1 MEVKISDLLPDA
13 DISGLPNPVQADP
26 NRVRE
31 AVMGKLKEEHMQTT
45 KRPRKIRR
53 TLVLAVAAAALLG
66 VTALAAAM
74 GGFDWLRETVDPPM
88 LDAVEEQGQSVTSN
102 GIKLNVIA
110 AQKYG
115 DAALLY
121 VSIQDTTGQGRVTE
135 QTHPLWGGQLVNGR
149 STLLYYD
156 SATSTAVYQTR
167 FGSLKELC
175 LYKLLY
181 SPSRIDGA
189 RVDADLADLY
199 LNGEQIPGTV
209 DPRTT
214 PPEWLTTGYLSD
226 IPGGEGAYVSAV
238 GMNCGYF
245 TVQYRYPS
253 VDKECYMG
261 AYLLDGNGQRID
273 SIPGGAST
281 LDDGDG
287 MATTECYFKVDAE
300 TLENCTLCFEGSIYD
315 VAHGDWEI
323 DIDFESTQGV
333 RLLTADI
340 EFDGVTARD
349 TEMILSPIGLE
360 LTREYDAG
368 SHMLDTDVVLE
379 TTSGDIKLR
388 SCGSEWA
395 STDMATW
402 NTFFEAHEP
411 IDVSSV
417 TAIRIGDTRLELE

>member
-13 DISGLPNPVQADP
+13 DISGLPAPVQADS

-45 KRPRKIRR
+45 KRTRKIRR

-66 VTALAAAM
+66 VTALAAAT

-135 QTHPLWGGQLVNGR
+135 QTHPLWGGQLTGGHH
-149 STLLYYD
+149 TMLYYD
-156 SATSTAVYQTR
+156 SATSTAVYQLR
-167 FGSLKELC
+167 FSSLDELC

-181 SPSRIDGA
+181 SPSRLDGA
-189 RVDADLADLY
+189 AVDADLADLY

-209 DPRTT
+209 STQT
-214 PPEWLTTGYLSD
+214 LPPEWLTPGHLAD
-226 IPGGEGAYVSAV
+226 IPGGEGAYVSAI
-238 GMNCGYF
+238 GMNCSYF

-273 SIPGGAST
+273 SIPGGTST

-287 MATTECYFKVDAE
+287 MAATERYFKVDAE

-340 EFDGVTARD
+340 VHGDITAGD
-349 TEMILSPIGLE
+349 VELTLSP
-360 LTREYDAG
+360 
-368 SHMLDTDVVLE
+368 
-379 TTSGDIKLR
+379 
-388 SCGSEWA
+388 
-395 STDMATW
+395 
-402 NTFFEAHEP
+402 
-411 IDVSSV
+411 
-417 TAIRIGDTRLELE
+417 

>member
-189 RVDADLADLY
+189 TVDADLANLY

-273 SIPGGAST
+273 SIPGGTST

>member
-13 DISGLPNPVQADP
+13 DISGLPAPVQADP
-26 NRVRE
+26 DRVRE

-45 KRPRKIRR
+45 KRTRKIRR

-135 QTHPLWGGQLVNGR
+135 QTHPLWGGLLTGGHH
-149 STLLYYD
+149 TMLYYD
-156 SATSTAVYQTR
+156 SATSTAVYQLR
-167 FGSLKELC
+167 FSSLDELC

-181 SPSRIDGA
+181 SPSRLDGA

-214 PPEWLTTGYLSD
+214 PPEWLTTGYLAD
-226 IPGGEGAYVSAV
+226 IPGGEGSYVSAI

-245 TVQYRYPS
+245 TVQYRYPG

-273 SIPGGAST
+273 SIPGGTST

-287 MATTECYFKVDAE
+287 MATTERYFKVDAE

-395 STDMATW
+395 STDMSTW

>member
-13 DISGLPNPVQADP
+13 DISGLPAPVQADP
-26 NRVRE
+26 DRVRE

-53 TLVLAVAAAALLG
+53 TLVIAAAA
-66 VTALAAAM
+66 
-74 GGFDWLRETVDPPM
+74 
-88 LDAVEEQGQSVTSN
+88 
-102 GIKLNVIA
+102 
-110 AQKYG
+110 
-115 DAALLY
+115 AALLY
-121 VSIQDTTGQGRVTE
+121 VSVQDTTGQGRVTE

-156 SATSTAVYQTR
+156 SATSTAVYQAR
-167 FGSLKELC
+167 FGSLKELR

-181 SPSRIDGA
+181 SPSRLDGA

-214 PPEWLTTGYLSD
+214 PPEWLTPGHLAD
-226 IPGGEGAYVSAV
+226 IPGGEGSYVSAI

-245 TVQYRYPS
+245 TVQYRYPG

-273 SIPGGAST
+273 SIPGGTST

-287 MATTECYFKVDAE
+287 MATTERYFKVDAE

-340 EFDGVTARD
+340 AHGDITTGDVELT
-349 TEMILSPIGLE
+349 LSPIRLGLCWE
-360 LTREYDAG
+360 YESGSSLLTAKAA
-368 SHMLDTDVVLE
+368 LE
-379 TTSGDIKLR
+379 TTSGDIELYT
-388 SCGSEWA
+388 CGGQWA
-395 STDMATW
+395 SSDRSTW
-402 NTFFEAHEP
+402 NTFFEAREP

>member
-1 MEVKISDLLPDA
+1 MEIKISDLLPDA
-13 DISGLPNPVQADP
+13 DISGLPAPVQADP
-26 NRVRE
+26 DRVRE

-53 TLVLAVAAAALLG
+53 TLVLAAAAAALLG

-135 QTHPLWGGQLVNGR
+135 QTHPLWGGQLANGK

-189 RVDADLADLY
+189 TVDADLANLY

-214 PPEWLTTGYLSD
+214 PPEWLTTGYLAD
-226 IPGGEGAYVSAV
+226 IPGGEGAYVSAI

-245 TVQYRYPS
+245 TVQYRYPG

-273 SIPGGAST
+273 SIPGGTST

-287 MATTECYFKVDAE
+287 MATTERYFKVDAE

-395 STDMATW
+395 STDMSTW

>member
-1 MEVKISDLLPDA
+1 MEVKISGLLPDA
-13 DISGLPNPVQADP
+13 DISGLPAPVQADP
-26 NRVRE
+26 DRVRE

-53 TLVLAVAAAALLG
+53 TLVLAVAAAALL
-66 VTALAAAM
+66 
-74 GGFDWLRETVDPPM
+74 
-88 LDAVEEQGQSVTSN
+88 
-102 GIKLNVIA
+102 
-110 AQKYG
+110 
-115 DAALLY
+115 Y

-135 QTHPLWGGQLVNGR
+135 QTHPLWGGQLANGR

-156 SATSTAVYQTR
+156 SATSTAVYQER
-167 FGSLKELC
+167 FGSLDDLR

-181 SPSRIDGA
+181 SPSRIEGA
-189 RVDADLADLY
+189 TVDLDLADLY

-214 PPEWLTTGYLSD
+214 PPEWLTPGHLAD
-226 IPGGEGAYVSAV
+226 IPGGEGSYVSAI

-245 TVQYRYPS
+245 AVQYRYPG

-261 AYLLDGNGQRID
+261 AYLLDGSGQRID
-273 SIPGGAST
+273 SIPGGTST

-287 MATTECYFKVDAE
+287 MATTERYFKVDAE

-395 STDMATW
+395 STDMSTW

>member
-13 DISGLPNPVQADP
+13 DISGLPAPVQADP
-26 NRVRE
+26 DRVRE

-45 KRPRKIRR
+45 KRTRKIRR

-135 QTHPLWGGQLVNGR
+135 QTHPLWGGQLANGR

-156 SATSTAVYQTR
+156 SATSTAVYQEH
-167 FGSLKELC
+167 FGSLKELR

-181 SPSRIDGA
+181 SPSRLDGA

-209 DPRTT
+209 STQT
-214 PPEWLTTGYLSD
+214 LPPEWLTPGRLAD
-226 IPGGEGAYVSAV
+226 IPGGEGAYVSAI

-245 TVQYRYPS
+245 AVQYRYPS

-273 SIPGGAST
+273 SIPGATST

-287 MATTECYFKVDAE
+287 MATTERYFKVDAE

-323 DIDFESTQGV
+323 DIGFESTQGV

-340 EFDGVTARD
+340 EFDGVTARY

-395 STDMATW
+395 STDMSTW

>member
-13 DISGLPNPVQADP
+13 DISGLPAPVQADP
-26 NRVRE
+26 DRVRE
-31 AVMGKLKEEHMQTT
+31 AVMGKLKEAHMQTT

-135 QTHPLWGGQLVNGR
+135 RTHPLWGGLLTGGHH
-149 STLLYYD
+149 TMLYYD
-156 SATSTAVYQTR
+156 SATSTAVYQLR
-167 FGSLKELC
+167 FSSLDELC

-181 SPSRIDGA
+181 SPSRLDGA

-214 PPEWLTTGYLSD
+214 PPEWLTPGHLAD
-226 IPGGEGAYVSAV
+226 IPGGEGAYVSAI

-245 TVQYRYPS
+245 AVQYRYPS

-273 SIPGGAST
+273 SIPGGTST

-287 MATTECYFKVDAE
+287 MATTERYFKVDAE
-300 TLENCTLCFEGSIYD
+300 TLENCKLCFEGSIYD

-395 STDMATW
+395 STDMSTW

>member
-13 DISGLPNPVQADP
+13 DISGLPAPVQADP

-45 KRPRKIRR
+45 KRTRKIRR

-115 DAALLY
+115 NAALLY
-121 VSIQDTTGQGRVTE
+121 VSIHDTTGQGRVTE
-135 QTHPLWGGQLVNGR
+135 QTHPLWGGLLTGGHH
-149 STLLYYD
+149 TMLYYD
-156 SATSTAVYQTR
+156 SATSTAVYQLR
-167 FGSLKELC
+167 FSSLDELC

-181 SPSRIDGA
+181 SPSRLDGA

-209 DPRTT
+209 STQT
-214 PPEWLTTGYLSD
+214 LPPEWLTPGRLAD
-226 IPGGEGAYVSAV
+226 IPGGEGAYVSAI

-245 TVQYRYPS
+245 AVQYRYPS

-287 MATTECYFKVDAE
+287 MATTERYFKVDAE

-395 STDMATW
+395 STDMSTW

>member
-13 DISGLPNPVQADP
+13 DISGLPAPVQADP

-45 KRPRKIRR
+45 KRTRKIRR
-53 TLVLAVAAAALLG
+53 TLVLAVAD
-66 VTALAAAM
+66 AAM
-74 GGFDWLRETVDPPM
+74 
-88 LDAVEEQGQSVTSN
+88 
-102 GIKLNVIA
+102 
-110 AQKYG
+110 
-115 DAALLY
+115 LY
-121 VSIQDTTGQGRVTE
+121 VSVQDTTGQGRVTE
-135 QTHPLWGGQLVNGR
+135 QTHPLWGGQLANGR

-156 SATSTAVYQTR
+156 SATSTAVYQER
-167 FGSLKELC
+167 FGSLDDLR

-181 SPSRIDGA
+181 SPSRIEGA
-189 RVDADLADLY
+189 TVDLDLADLY

-214 PPEWLTTGYLSD
+214 PPEQLTTGYLSD
-226 IPGGEGAYVSAV
+226 IPGGEGAYVSAI

-245 TVQYRYPS
+245 AVQYRYPS
-253 VDKECYMG
+253 VDKSG
-261 AYLLDGNGQRID
+261 SVWPYLVDGIGRRID
-273 SIPGGAST
+273 SIPGATST

-287 MATTECYFKVDAE
+287 MATTERYFKVDAE

-340 EFDGVTARD
+340 VHGDITAGD
-349 TEMILSPIGLE
+349 VELTLSPIGLGLCWE
-360 LTREYDAG
+360 YESGSSLLTAKAA
-368 SHMLDTDVVLE
+368 LE
-379 TTSGDIKLR
+379 TTSGDIELYT
-388 SCGSEWA
+388 CGGQWA
-395 STDMATW
+395 SSDRSTW
-402 NTFFEAHEP
+402 NTFFEANEP

>member
-13 DISGLPNPVQADP
+13 DITGLPAPVQADP
-26 NRVRE
+26 DRVRE

-53 TLVLAVAAAALLG
+53 TLVLAAAAAALLG

-135 QTHPLWGGQLVNGR
+135 QTHPLWGGQLANGK

-189 RVDADLADLY
+189 TVDADLANLY

-214 PPEWLTTGYLSD
+214 PPEWLTTGYLAD
-226 IPGGEGAYVSAV
+226 IPGGEGAYVSAI

-245 TVQYRYPS
+245 TVQYRYPG

-273 SIPGGAST
+273 SIPGGTST

-287 MATTECYFKVDAE
+287 MATTERYFKVDAE

-395 STDMATW
+395 STDMSTW

>member
-1 MEVKISDLLPDA
+1 MEVKISDLLPDS
-13 DISGLPNPVQADP
+13 DISGLPAPVQADP

-45 KRPRKIRR
+45 KRTRKIRR
-53 TLVLAVAAAALLG
+53 TLVLAVA
-66 VTALAAAM
+66 
-74 GGFDWLRETVDPPM
+74 
-88 LDAVEEQGQSVTSN
+88 
-102 GIKLNVIA
+102 
-110 AQKYG
+110 

-135 QTHPLWGGQLVNGR
+135 QTHPLWGGQLANGK

-156 SATSTAVYQTR
+156 SATSIAVYQTR

-181 SPSRIDGA
+181 SPSRLDGA

-214 PPEWLTTGYLSD
+214 PPEWLTPGHLAD
-226 IPGGEGAYVSAV
+226 IPGGEGSYVSAI

-245 TVQYRYPS
+245 TVQYRYPG

-273 SIPGGAST
+273 SIPGAAST

-287 MATTECYFKVDAE
+287 MATTERYFKVDAE

-315 VAHGDWEI
+315 VAHGDWEM

-333 RLLTADI
+333 RQLTADI
-340 EFDGVTARD
+340 VHGDITAGD
-349 TEMILSPIGLE
+349 VELTLSPIGLG
-360 LTREYDAG
+360 LCWEYESG
-368 SHMLDTDVVLE
+368 SSLLSAKAALE
-379 TTSGDIKLR
+379 TTSGDIELYT
-388 SCGSEWA
+388 CGGQWA
-395 STDMATW
+395 SSDRSTW
-402 NTFFEAHEP
+402 NTFFEAREP

>member
-13 DISGLPNPVQADP
+13 DISGLPAPVQADP
-26 NRVRE
+26 DRVRE

-45 KRPRKIRR
+45 KRTRKIRR
-53 TLVLAVAAAALLG
+53 TLVLSVAAAALLG

-167 FGSLKELC
+167 FGSLKELR

-181 SPSRIDGA
+181 SPSRLDGA
-189 RVDADLADLY
+189 AVDADLADLY

-209 DPRTT
+209 STQT
-214 PPEWLTTGYLSD
+214 LPPEWLTPGHLAD
-226 IPGGEGAYVSAV
+226 IPGGEGAYVSAI

-245 TVQYRYPS
+245 TVQYRYPG

-261 AYLLDGNGQRID
+261 AYLLDGSGQRID
-273 SIPGGAST
+273 SIPGATST

-287 MATTECYFKVDAE
+287 MATTERYFKVDAE

-315 VAHGDWEI
+315 VTHGDWEI
-323 DIDFESTQGV
+323 DIGFESTQDV
-333 RLLTADI
+333 RQLTADI

-395 STDMATW
+395 STDMSTW
-402 NTFFEAHEP
+402 NTFFEAREP
-411 IDVSSV
+411 IDISSV

>member
-13 DISGLPNPVQADP
+13 DITGLPAPVQADP

-135 QTHPLWGGQLVNGR
+135 QTHPLWGGHH
-149 STLLYYD
+149 TMLYYD
-156 SATSTAVYQTR
+156 SATSTAVYQLR
-167 FGSLKELC
+167 FSSLDELC

-181 SPSRIDGA
+181 SPSRLDGA

-209 DPRTT
+209 STQT
-214 PPEWLTTGYLSD
+214 LPPEWLTPGRLAD
-226 IPGGEGAYVSAV
+226 IPGGEGAYVSAI

-245 TVQYRYPS
+245 AVQYRYPS

-287 MATTECYFKVDAE
+287 MATTERYFKVDAE

-395 STDMATW
+395 STDMSTW
-402 NTFFEAHEP
+402 NTFFEANEP

>member
-13 DISGLPNPVQADP
+13 DISGLPAPVQADP
-26 NRVRE
+26 DRVRE

-45 KRPRKIRR
+45 KRTRKIRR

-135 QTHPLWGGQLVNGR
+135 QTHPLWGGLLTGGHH
-149 STLLYYD
+149 TMLYYD
-156 SATSTAVYQTR
+156 SATSTAVYQLR
-167 FGSLKELC
+167 FSSLDELC

-181 SPSRIDGA
+181 SPSRLDGA

-209 DPRTT
+209 STQT
-214 PPEWLTTGYLSD
+214 LPPEWLTPGRLAD
-226 IPGGEGAYVSAV
+226 IPGGEGSYVSAI

-245 TVQYRYPS
+245 TVQYRYPG

-261 AYLLDGNGQRID
+261 AYLLDGSGQRID
-273 SIPGGAST
+273 SIPGGTST

-287 MATTECYFKVDAE
+287 MATTERYFKVDAE

-323 DIDFESTQGV
+323 DIDFESTHGV
-333 RLLTADI
+333 RQLTADI

-395 STDMATW
+395 STDMSTW

-417 TAIRIGDTRLELE
+417 TAIRIGGTRLELE

>member
-13 DISGLPNPVQADP
+13 DISGLPAPVQADP
-26 NRVRE
+26 DRVRE

-53 TLVLAVAAAALLG
+53 TLVIAVAAAALLG

-135 QTHPLWGGQLVNGR
+135 QTHPLWGGQLANGS

-167 FGSLKELC
+167 FGSLKELR

-189 RVDADLADLY
+189 TVDADLADLY

-214 PPEWLTTGYLSD
+214 PPEQLTTGYLSD
-226 IPGGEGAYVSAV
+226 IPGGEGAYVSAI

-245 TVQYRYPS
+245 TVQYRYPG

-261 AYLLDGNGQRID
+261 AYLLDGNGQHID
-273 SIPGGAST
+273 SIPGGTST

-287 MATTECYFKVDAE
+287 MATTERYFKVDAE

-323 DIDFESTQGV
+323 DIGFESTQGV

-395 STDMATW
+395 STDMSTW

>member
-13 DISGLPNPVQADP
+13 DISGLPAPVQADP
-26 NRVRE
+26 DRVRE
-31 AVMGKLKEEHMQTT
+31 AVMEKLKEEHMQTT
-45 KRPRKIRR
+45 KRTRKTRR

-135 QTHPLWGGQLVNGR
+135 QTHPLWGGLLTGGHH
-149 STLLYYD
+149 TMLYYD
-156 SATSTAVYQTR
+156 SATSTAVYQLR
-167 FGSLKELC
+167 FSSLDELC

-181 SPSRIDGA
+181 SPSRLDGA

-214 PPEWLTTGYLSD
+214 PPEQLTTAYLAD
-226 IPGGEGAYVSAV
+226 IPGGEGSYVSAI

-245 TVQYRYPS
+245 AVQYRYPG

-261 AYLLDGNGQRID
+261 AYLLDGSGQRID
-273 SIPGGAST
+273 SIPGATST

-287 MATTECYFKVDAE
+287 MATTERYFKVDAE

-333 RLLTADI
+333 RQLTADI

-368 SHMLDTDVVLE
+368 SHMLDTDEVLE

-395 STDMATW
+395 STDMSTW

>member
-13 DISGLPNPVQADP
+13 DISGLPAPVQADP

-53 TLVLAVAAAALLG
+53 TLILAVAAAALLG

-135 QTHPLWGGQLVNGR
+135 QTHPLWGGQLANGK

-156 SATSTAVYQTR
+156 SATSTAVYQAR

-189 RVDADLADLY
+189 TVDADLADLY

-214 PPEWLTTGYLSD
+214 PPEWLTTGYLAD
-226 IPGGEGAYVSAV
+226 IPGGEGAYVSAI

-245 TVQYRYPS
+245 AVQYRYPG

-273 SIPGGAST
+273 SVPGGTST

-287 MATTECYFKVDAE
+287 MATTERYFKVDAE

>member
-13 DISGLPNPVQADP
+13 DISGLPAPVQADP
-26 NRVRE
+26 GRVRE

-45 KRPRKIRR
+45 KRTRKIRR
-53 TLVLAVAAAALLG
+53 TLVLAVAAAA
-66 VTALAAAM
+66 M
-74 GGFDWLRETVDPPM
+74 
-88 LDAVEEQGQSVTSN
+88 
-102 GIKLNVIA
+102 
-110 AQKYG
+110 
-115 DAALLY
+115 LY
-121 VSIQDTTGQGRVTE
+121 VSVQDTTGQGRVTE

-167 FGSLKELC
+167 FGSLKELR

-181 SPSRIDGA
+181 SPSRLDGA

-214 PPEWLTTGYLSD
+214 PPEWLTPGHLAD
-226 IPGGEGAYVSAV
+226 IPGGEGSYVSAI

-245 TVQYRYPS
+245 TVQYRYPG

-273 SIPGGAST
+273 SIPGGTST

-287 MATTECYFKVDAE
+287 MATTERYFKVDAE

-395 STDMATW
+395 STDMSTW

>member
-13 DISGLPNPVQADP
+13 DISGLPAPAQADP
-26 NRVRE
+26 DRVRE

-66 VTALAAAM
+66 VTSLAAAM

-102 GIKLNVIA
+102 GIRLNVIA

-167 FGSLKELC
+167 FGSLKELR

-181 SPSRIDGA
+181 SPSRLDGA

-209 DPRTT
+209 DPRTS

-226 IPGGEGAYVSAV
+226 IPGGEGAYVSAI
-238 GMNCGYF
+238 GMNCGYLA
-245 TVQYRYPS
+245 VQYRYPS

-273 SIPGGAST
+273 SIPGAAST

-287 MATTECYFKVDAE
+287 MATTERYFKVDAE

-395 STDMATW
+395 STDMSTW

>member
-13 DISGLPNPVQADP
+13 DISGLPAPVQADP

-45 KRPRKIRR
+45 KRTRKIRR

-66 VTALAAAM
+66 MTALAAAM

-135 QTHPLWGGQLVNGR
+135 QTHPLWDGLLTGGHH
-149 STLLYYD
+149 TMLYYD
-156 SATSTAVYQTR
+156 SATSTAVYQLR
-167 FGSLKELC
+167 FSSLDELC

-181 SPSRIDGA
+181 SPSRLDGA

-214 PPEWLTTGYLSD
+214 PPEWLTPGHLAD
-226 IPGGEGAYVSAV
+226 IPGGEGAYVSAI

-245 TVQYRYPS
+245 AVQYRYPS

-273 SIPGGAST
+273 SIPGGTST

-287 MATTECYFKVDAE
+287 MATTERYFKVDAE

-395 STDMATW
+395 STDISTW

>member
-13 DISGLPNPVQADP
+13 DISGLPAPVQADP
-26 NRVRE
+26 DRVRE

-45 KRPRKIRR
+45 KRTRKIRR
-53 TLVLAVAAAALLG
+53 TLLLAVAAAALLG

-156 SATSTAVYQTR
+156 SATSTAVYQAR

-181 SPSRIDGA
+181 SPSRLDGA

-214 PPEWLTTGYLSD
+214 PPEWLTTGYLSA
-226 IPGGEGAYVSAV
+226 IPGGEGAYVSAI

-245 TVQYRYPS
+245 TVQYRYPG

-273 SIPGGAST
+273 SIPGGTST

-287 MATTECYFKVDAE
+287 MATTERYFKVDAE
-300 TLENCTLCFEGSIYD
+300 TLENCTLCFEGAS
-315 VAHGDWEI
+315 
-323 DIDFESTQGV
+323 
-333 RLLTADI
+333 
-340 EFDGVTARD
+340 
-349 TEMILSPIGLE
+349 
-360 LTREYDAG
+360 
-368 SHMLDTDVVLE
+368 
-379 TTSGDIKLR
+379 TTSR
-388 SCGSEWA
+388 
-395 STDMATW
+395 TATG
-402 NTFFEAHEP
+402 
-411 IDVSSV
+411 
-417 TAIRIGDTRLELE
+417 R

>member
-13 DISGLPNPVQADP
+13 DISGLPAPVQADP

-45 KRPRKIRR
+45 KRTRKIRR

-88 LDAVEEQGQSVTSN
+88 LDAVEEQEQSVTSN

-135 QTHPLWGGQLVNGR
+135 QTHPLWGGLLTGGHH
-149 STLLYYD
+149 TMLYYD
-156 SATSTAVYQTR
+156 SATSTAVYQLR
-167 FGSLKELC
+167 FSSLDELC

-181 SPSRIDGA
+181 SPSRLDGA

-209 DPRTT
+209 STQT
-214 PPEWLTTGYLSD
+214 LPPEWLTPGRLAD
-226 IPGGEGAYVSAV
+226 IPGGEGSYVSAI

-245 TVQYRYPS
+245 TVQYRYPG

-261 AYLLDGNGQRID
+261 AYLLDGSGQRID
-273 SIPGGAST
+273 SIPGGTST

-287 MATTECYFKVDAE
+287 MATTERYFKVDAE

-333 RLLTADI
+333 RQLTADI

-395 STDMATW
+395 STDMSTW

>member
-1 MEVKISDLLPDA
+1 MSKLGSLLDFSGKTALITGGGKGAGIAIARQFAMAGANVAITYSRSAAGAEATVEELKGLGVDACAFQLDQMDTERIPRVLDEVK
-13 DISGLPNPVQADP
+13 
-26 NRVRE
+26 E
-31 AVMGKLKEEHMQTT
+31 
-45 KRPRKIRR
+45 
-53 TLVLAVAAAALLG
+53 
-66 VTALAAAM
+66 
-74 GGFDWLRETVDPPM
+74 
-88 LDAVEEQGQSVTSN
+88 
-102 GIKLNVIA
+102 
-110 AQKYG
+110 
-115 DAALLY
+115 
-121 VSIQDTTGQGRVTE
+121 
-135 QTHPLWGGQLVNGR
+135 
-149 STLLYYD
+149 
-156 SATSTAVYQTR
+156 R
-167 FGSLKELC
+167 FGSLDDLR

-181 SPSRIDGA
+181 SPSRIEGA
-189 RVDADLADLY
+189 TVDLDLADLY

-214 PPEWLTTGYLSD
+214 PPEQLTTGYLSD
-226 IPGGEGAYVSAV
+226 IPGGEGAYVSAI

-245 TVQYRYPS
+245 AVQYRYPS

-273 SIPGGAST
+273 SIPGGTST

-287 MATTECYFKVDAE
+287 MATTERYFKVDAE

-395 STDMATW
+395 STDMSTW

>member
-1 MEVKISDLLPDA
+1 MEIKISDLLPDA
-13 DISGLPNPVQADP
+13 DISGLPAPVQADP
-26 NRVRE
+26 DRVRE

-45 KRPRKIRR
+45 KRTRKIRR

-156 SATSTAVYQTR
+156 SATSTAVYQAH
-167 FGSLKELC
+167 FGSLKKLC

-181 SPSRIDGA
+181 SPSRLDGA

-214 PPEWLTTGYLSD
+214 PPEWLTPGHLAD
-226 IPGGEGAYVSAV
+226 IPGGEGSYVSAI

-245 TVQYRYPS
+245 TVQYRYPG
-253 VDKECYMG
+253 VDKECYMR

-273 SIPGGAST
+273 SIPGATST

-287 MATTECYFKVDAE
+287 MATTERYFKVDAE

-333 RLLTADI
+333 RLLTAK
-340 EFDGVTARD
+340 A
-349 TEMILSPIGLE
+349 
-360 LTREYDAG
+360 A
-368 SHMLDTDVVLE
+368 LE
-379 TTSGDIKLR
+379 TTSGDIELYT
-388 SCGSEWA
+388 CGGQWA
-395 STDMATW
+395 SSDMSTW

>member
-13 DISGLPNPVQADP
+13 DISGLPAPVQADP
-26 NRVRE
+26 DRVRE

-45 KRPRKIRR
+45 KRTRKIRR

-88 LDAVEEQGQSVTSN
+88 LDAVQEQGQSVTSN

-135 QTHPLWGGQLVNGR
+135 QTHPLLGGLLTGGHH
-149 STLLYYD
+149 TMLYYD

-167 FGSLKELC
+167 FGSLKELR

-181 SPSRIDGA
+181 SPSRLDGA

-214 PPEWLTTGYLSD
+214 PPEWLTPGRLAD
-226 IPGGEGAYVSAV
+226 IPGGEGSYVSAI

-245 TVQYRYPS
+245 TVQYRYPG
-253 VDKECYMG
+253 VYKECYMR

-273 SIPGGAST
+273 SIPGATST

-323 DIDFESTQGV
+323 DIDFESTHGV
-333 RLLTADI
+333 RQLTADI

-395 STDMATW
+395 STDMSTW

>member
-13 DISGLPNPVQADP
+13 DISGLHAPVQADP

-53 TLVLAVAAAALLG
+53 TLVLAVAAAALL
-66 VTALAAAM
+66 
-74 GGFDWLRETVDPPM
+74 
-88 LDAVEEQGQSVTSN
+88 
-102 GIKLNVIA
+102 
-110 AQKYG
+110 
-115 DAALLY
+115 Y

-135 QTHPLWGGQLVNGR
+135 QTHPLWGGQLANGKL
-149 STLLYYD
+149 TLLYYD
-156 SATSTAVYQTR
+156 SATSTAVYQAR
-167 FGSLKELC
+167 FGSLDDLR
-175 LYKLLY
+175 LDKLLY
-181 SPSRIDGA
+181 SPSRIEGA
-189 RVDADLADLY
+189 TVDLDLADLY

-214 PPEWLTTGYLSD
+214 PPEQLTTGYLSD
-226 IPGGEGAYVSAV
+226 IPGGEGAYVSAI

-245 TVQYRYPS
+245 AVQYRYPS
-253 VDKECYMG
+253 VDKSG
-261 AYLLDGNGQRID
+261 SVWPYLVDGIGRRID
-273 SIPGGAST
+273 SIPGATST

-287 MATTECYFKVDAE
+287 MATTERYFKVDAE

-340 EFDGVTARD
+340 VHGDITAVD
-349 TEMILSPIGLE
+349 VELTLSSIGLGLCWE
-360 LTREYDAG
+360 YESGSSLLTAKAA
-368 SHMLDTDVVLE
+368 LE
-379 TTSGDIKLR
+379 TTSGDIELYT
-388 SCGSEWA
+388 CGGQWA
-395 STDMATW
+395 SSDRSTW
-402 NTFFEAHEP
+402 NTFFEAREP

>member
-13 DISGLPNPVQADP
+13 DITGLPAPVQADP

-135 QTHPLWGGQLVNGR
+135 QTHPLWGGQLANGK

-156 SATSTAVYQTR
+156 SATSTAVYQAR

-189 RVDADLADLY
+189 TVDADLADLY
-199 LNGEQIPGTV
+199 LNGEHIPGTV

-226 IPGGEGAYVSAV
+226 IPGGEGAYVSAI

-245 TVQYRYPS
+245 TVQYRYPG

-273 SIPGGAST
+273 SIPGGTST

-287 MATTECYFKVDAE
+287 MATTERYFKVDAE

-340 EFDGVTARD
+340 VHGDITAGD
-349 TEMILSPIGLE
+349 VELTLSPIGLGLCWE
-360 LTREYDAG
+360 YESGSSLLTAKAA
-368 SHMLDTDVVLE
+368 LE
-379 TTSGDIKLR
+379 TTSGDIELYT
-388 SCGSEWA
+388 CGGQWA
-395 STDMATW
+395 SSDRSTW
-402 NTFFEAHEP
+402 NTFFEANEP

>member
-1 MEVKISDLLPDA
+1 MEIKISDLLPDA
-13 DISGLPNPVQADP
+13 DISGLPAPVQADP

-45 KRPRKIRR
+45 KRTRKIRR

-88 LDAVEEQGQSVTSN
+88 LDAVEEHEQSVTSN

-135 QTHPLWGGQLVNGR
+135 QTHPLWGGLLTGGHH
-149 STLLYYD
+149 TMLYYD
-156 SATSTAVYQTR
+156 SATSTAVYQLR
-167 FGSLKELC
+167 FSSLDELC

-181 SPSRIDGA
+181 SPSRLDGA

-209 DPRTT
+209 STQT
-214 PPEWLTTGYLSD
+214 LPPEWLTPGRLAD
-226 IPGGEGAYVSAV
+226 IPGGEGSYVSAI

-245 TVQYRYPS
+245 TVQYRYPG

-261 AYLLDGNGQRID
+261 AYLLDGSGQRID
-273 SIPGGAST
+273 SIPGGTST

-287 MATTECYFKVDAE
+287 MATTERYFKVDAE

>member
-13 DISGLPNPVQADP
+13 DISGLPAPVQADP
-26 NRVRE
+26 DRVRE

-45 KRPRKIRR
+45 KRTRKIRR
-53 TLVLAVAAAALLG
+53 TLVLAVAAAA
-66 VTALAAAM
+66 M
-74 GGFDWLRETVDPPM
+74 
-88 LDAVEEQGQSVTSN
+88 
-102 GIKLNVIA
+102 
-110 AQKYG
+110 
-115 DAALLY
+115 LY
-121 VSIQDTTGQGRVTE
+121 VSVQDTTGQGRVTE

-156 SATSTAVYQTR
+156 SATSTAVYQAR
-167 FGSLKELC
+167 FGSLKELR

-181 SPSRIDGA
+181 SPSRLDGA

-214 PPEWLTTGYLSD
+214 PPEWLTPGHLAD
-226 IPGGEGAYVSAV
+226 IPGGEGSYVSAI

-245 TVQYRYPS
+245 TVQYRYPG

-273 SIPGGAST
+273 SIPGGTST

-287 MATTECYFKVDAE
+287 MATTERYFKVDAE

-395 STDMATW
+395 STDMSTW

>member
-13 DISGLPNPVQADP
+13 DISGLPAPVQADP

-45 KRPRKIRR
+45 KRTRKIRR
-53 TLVLAVAAAALLG
+53 TLVLAVAA
-66 VTALAAAM
+66 
-74 GGFDWLRETVDPPM
+74 
-88 LDAVEEQGQSVTSN
+88 
-102 GIKLNVIA
+102 
-110 AQKYG
+110 
-115 DAALLY
+115 AALLY

-135 QTHPLWGGQLVNGR
+135 QTHPLWGGQLANGR

-167 FGSLKELC
+167 FGSLKELR

-181 SPSRIDGA
+181 SPSRLDGA

-209 DPRTT
+209 DPRAT
-214 PPEWLTTGYLSD
+214 PPERLTPGHLAG
-226 IPGGEGAYVSAV
+226 IPGGEVAYVSAI

-245 TVQYRYPS
+245 TVQYRYPG

-273 SIPGGAST
+273 SIPGGTST

-287 MATTECYFKVDAE
+287 MATTERYFKVDAE

-340 EFDGVTARD
+340 VHGDIAAGDVELT
-349 TEMILSPIGLE
+349 LSPIGLG
-360 LTREYDAG
+360 LCWEYESG
-368 SHMLDTDVVLE
+368 SSLLSAKAAFE
-379 TTSGDIKLR
+379 TTSGDIELYT
-388 SCGSEWA
+388 CGGQWA
-395 STDMATW
+395 SSDMSTW
-402 NTFFEAHEP
+402 NTFFEAREP

>member
-1 MEVKISDLLPDA
+1 MEIKISDLLPDA
-13 DISGLPNPVQADP
+13 DISGLPAPVQADP

-135 QTHPLWGGQLVNGR
+135 QTHPLWGGQLANGR

-156 SATSTAVYQTR
+156 SATSTAVYQER
-167 FGSLKELC
+167 FGSLDDLR

-181 SPSRIDGA
+181 SPSRIEGA
-189 RVDADLADLY
+189 TVDLDLADLY

-214 PPEWLTTGYLSD
+214 PPEQLTTGYLSD
-226 IPGGEGAYVSAV
+226 IPGGEGAYVSAI

-245 TVQYRYPS
+245 AVQYRYPS
-253 VDKECYMG
+253 VDKSG
-261 AYLLDGNGQRID
+261 SVWPYLVDGIGRRID
-273 SIPGGAST
+273 SIPGATST

-287 MATTECYFKVDAE
+287 MATTERYFKVDAE

-349 TEMILSPIGLE
+349 TEMILSHIGLE

-395 STDMATW
+395 STDMSTW

>member
-13 DISGLPNPVQADP
+13 DISGLPAPVQADP
-26 NRVRE
+26 DRVRE

-53 TLVLAVAAAALLG
+53 TLVLAVAD
-66 VTALAAAM
+66 AAM
-74 GGFDWLRETVDPPM
+74 
-88 LDAVEEQGQSVTSN
+88 
-102 GIKLNVIA
+102 
-110 AQKYG
+110 
-115 DAALLY
+115 LY
-121 VSIQDTTGQGRVTE
+121 VSVQDTTGQGRVTE

-156 SATSTAVYQTR
+156 SATSTAVYQAR
-167 FGSLKELC
+167 FGSLKELR

-181 SPSRIDGA
+181 SPSRLDGA

-214 PPEWLTTGYLSD
+214 PPEWLTPGHLAD
-226 IPGGEGAYVSAV
+226 IPGGEGSYVSAI

-245 TVQYRYPS
+245 TVQYRYPG

-273 SIPGGAST
+273 SIPGGTST

-287 MATTECYFKVDAE
+287 MATTERYFKVDAE

-333 RLLTADI
+333 HQLSADI

-368 SHMLDTDVVLE
+368 SHMLDTDVALE

-388 SCGSEWA
+388 SCGGQWA
-395 STDMATW
+395 SSDMSTW
-402 NTFFEAHEP
+402 NTFFETHEP

>member
-13 DISGLPNPVQADP
+13 DISGLPAPVQADP

-45 KRPRKIRR
+45 KRTRKIRR
-53 TLVLAVAAAALLG
+53 TLLLAVAAAALL
-66 VTALAAAM
+66 
-74 GGFDWLRETVDPPM
+74 
-88 LDAVEEQGQSVTSN
+88 
-102 GIKLNVIA
+102 
-110 AQKYG
+110 
-115 DAALLY
+115 Y
-121 VSIQDTTGQGRVTE
+121 VSVQDTTGQGRVTE

-156 SATSTAVYQTR
+156 SATSTAVYQAR
-167 FGSLKELC
+167 FGSLKELR

-181 SPSRIDGA
+181 SPSRLDGA

-214 PPEWLTTGYLSD
+214 PPEWLTPGHLAD
-226 IPGGEGAYVSAV
+226 IPGGEGSYVSAI

-245 TVQYRYPS
+245 AVQYRYPG

-273 SIPGGAST
+273 SIPGATST

-287 MATTECYFKVDAE
+287 MATTERYFKVDAE

-333 RLLTADI
+333 RQLTADI
-340 EFDGVTARD
+340 VHGDIAAGDVELT
-349 TEMILSPIGLE
+349 LSPIGLGLCWE
-360 LTREYDAG
+360 YESGSSLLTAKAA
-368 SHMLDTDVVLE
+368 LE
-379 TTSGDIKLR
+379 TTSGDIELYT
-388 SCGSEWA
+388 CGGQWA
-395 STDMATW
+395 SSDMSTW